1 MNDIYLIKETKHEKQ
16 AKCLEKLLKS
26 KHNVSYKVIE
36 SNDIE
41 QLKQQYPSYENKNMT
56 KRGK

>member
-1 MNDIYLIKETKHEKQ
+1 MNDIYLIKETKHEKTGEVFREIIK
-16 AKCLEKLLKS
+16 A

-41 QLKQQYPSYENKNMT
+41 QLKQQYPGYENKNMT

>member
-1 MNDIYLIKETKHEKQ
+1 MNDIYLIKETKHEKTGEVFREIIK
-16 AKCLEKLLKS
+16 A

-41 QLKQQYPSYENKNMT
+41 QLKQRISKL
-56 KRGK
+56 

>member
-1 MNDIYLIKETKHEKQ
+1 MNDIYLIKETKHEKTGEVFREIIK
-16 AKCLEKLLKS
+16 A